1 MGCKDRIASGITW
14 AFEHVEELIILED
27 DCVPDLSFFRFCR
40 EVLDK
45 YRDDNRIFYV
55 VGSNHDHCEP
65 FSESYAFSRRLNIW
79 GWATWKRAWNN
90 FDITTN
96 LWDKLKQDK
105 YFKNILRKYDRIRLT
120 KEYQSAYEGKIDTW
134 DYMWSVVC
142 FANNALHVVPK
153 VNLVRN
159 IGFELGGTHVAYPT
173 IDHLYIDEAIDFPLT
188 HPDIMSPLNRLF
200 KPPTVPE
207 KPAEQAEYQKK
218 LEAILTDYDG
228 MFKEFLRLGQYHAV
242 KILFKKLLRDDRLPR
257 LLTQYH
263 LNFSHYVAL
272 AYFNLGDYEHTE
284 ALINILLAFSPRNVD
299 LLLFRANTFVHR
311 NDLGKAHEIFKT
323 LTALNVTDGRQKAEI
338 ARLDQTLSKGRFCRY

>member
-1 MGCKDRIASGITW
+1 
-14 AFEHVEELIILED
+14 
-27 DCVPDLSFFRFCR
+27 
-40 EVLDK
+40 
-45 YRDDNRIFYV
+45 
-55 VGSNHDHCEP
+55 
-65 FSESYAFSRRLNIW
+65 
-79 GWATWKRAWNN
+79 
-90 FDITTN
+90 
-96 LWDKLKQDK
+96 
-105 YFKNILRKYDRIRLT
+105 
-120 KEYQSAYEGKIDTW
+120 
-134 DYMWSVVC
+134 MWSVVC

-338 ARLDQTLSKGRFCRY
+338 ARLGQTLSKGRFCRY